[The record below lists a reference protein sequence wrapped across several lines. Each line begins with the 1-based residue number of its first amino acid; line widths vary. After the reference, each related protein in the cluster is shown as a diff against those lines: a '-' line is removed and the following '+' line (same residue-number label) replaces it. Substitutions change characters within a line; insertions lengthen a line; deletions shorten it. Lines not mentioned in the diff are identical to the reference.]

1 MSLDQV
7 YKTHLAVR
15 LSEMLC
21 VKLSYRLTA
30 TASQTIRASALV
42 SAEPVIIALMQF
54 TDAVHN
60 ETSKA
65 VEQLICDAR
74 FRTRYGCS
82 ANPFCRPAR
91 LRAITFEPTGTTPQT
106 WLLTNVV

>member
-1 MSLDQV
+1 MSLDLV
-7 YKTHLAVR
+7 NKTHLAVR
-15 LSEMLC
+15 LSELLC

-60 ETSKA
+60 ESSKA
-65 VEQLICDAR
+65 VEQLICVMIGFALAMAAVQISSADQ
-74 FRTRYGCS
+74 RYCERSRLSPRGRRHRLGC
-82 ANPFCRPAR
+82 
-91 LRAITFEPTGTTPQT
+91 
-106 WLLTNVV
+106 